1 MIEMT
6 SKLISIR
13 EDIYDRMQRIKKPD
27 ESFSELIERMLN
39 ERKKNIMLHFGN
51 GHDLPENYLDD
62 FENAILEAK
71 IDDIKLQEQK
81 EDDFL
86 VDQL

>member
-6 SKLISIR
+6 SKLISLR
-13 EDIYDRMQRIKKPD
+13 EDIYDRLQRIKTPD

-51 GHDLPENYLDD
+51 GYDLPENYLDD

-71 IDDIKLQEQK
+71 LDDIKLQEQK

-86 VDQL
+86 VDQS